1 MSVNKMM
8 NSDAQQVF
16 DSDGVPHAAGRQR
29 SAAGGGGGESKS
41 NDDDDD
47 GNETANQKVEKM
59 RDNYKS
65 KVGNYGEVLDN
76 SVGWGKAKICGV
88 VVNTQETIIIDDG
101 NFQELVHFRNLWRL
115 KKNKNEKKY
124 NNPTNKNMIGK
135 WNEGATSSAICMGN
149 LHHVFTNFEGKLYKN
164 TFDVS
169 RYIRTNRFPKNYVEA
184 NQDEI
189 ADFLYYQRL
198 LNPDYNLECKN
209 GTMVRWGNLCKR
221 NTQKDINKLKTFL
234 QALYTP
240 EKFSG
245 DIKFYNFIKDTP
257 DSETT
262 PSPSFIIKPFDIKY
276 GEEATDINIYVY
288 DTDKGE
294 EIHSTVQK
302 TGDSYTFKY
311 EYIIQWQILSPEAI
325 AKDLKNFGVSKE
337 EHRVGFDV
345 YRSGRKITHKSMKW
359 ELSTGMDRARGL
371 RIRIYIGPEAD
382 VTFKSGSRKNLTSD
396 SWDYFPES
404 LTKLLTTTF
413 KDLNK
418 LVGKNAKKKRE
429 TFIAEMLTLE
439 SQIPDMSLNEV
450 EIALEGAKSILREN
464 YGKGKPM
471 AKKGTNAYKSYEHY
485 VNALKRAKKDFTG
498 AAAAAATADTET
510 VLDKLAAAEAKAAA
524 APAEAPPAETKAAA
538 AAAPAEAAPA
548 EAAPAEAPPA
558 ETKAAPAEAPPAET
572 KAAAAAA
579 APAPA
584 APTGGGGESKSAD
597 DDDDDAFEKAKKDAE
612 ELEDY
617 AAFLHQLEMDCQHQ
631 KQIYP
636 RVTEKI
642 NSFINMI
649 KKERKQ
655 NSEALGIAI
664 QNCTE
669 NHASPPSF

>member
-1 MSVNKMM
+1 MM
-8 NSDAQQVF
+8 NTSHKAQQVF
-16 DSDGVPHAAGRQR
+16 DATGRP
-29 SAAGGGGGESKS
+29 SAAERRHPQTGGGGGESKS
-41 NDDDDD
+41 NHEDDDD
-47 GNETANQKVEKM
+47 GNETALQKVEKM

-76 SVGWGKAKICGV
+76 SVGWGEAEICGV
-88 VVNTQETIIIDDG
+88 VVKREETIIIDDG
-101 NFQELVHFRNLWRL
+101 NFQELEYFKNLWRL

-124 NNPTNKNMIGK
+124 NNRAKKKMIGK

-189 ADFLYYQRL
+189 ADFLYYQRF

-209 GTMVRWGNLCKR
+209 GTMVRWGNLCKH

-245 DIKFYNFIKDTP
+245 NINFYNFIKDTP
-257 DSETT
+257 DFETT
-262 PSPSFIIKPFDIKY
+262 PSPSFIVKPFDIKY
-276 GEEATDINIYVY
+276 GEEATDIKVYVY

-294 EIHSTVQK
+294 EIHDTVQK

-450 EIALEGAKSILREN
+450 EIALEGAKSIYREN

-471 AKKGTNAYKSYEHY
+471 AKKGTNAYKSYEQY
-485 VNALKRAKKDFTG
+485 VSALESAKRDFTG
-498 AAAAAATADTET
+498 AAAAAATAD
-510 VLDKLAAAEAKAAA
+510 AATAATNTTATDATA
-524 APAEAPPAETKAAA
+524 ADAATA
-538 AAAPAEAAPA
+538 ATNTTATDAVTAATNTTATDAATA
-548 EAAPAEAPPA
+548 DAA
-558 ETKAAPAEAPPAET
+558 TAATNAT
-572 KAAAAAA
+572 AADAAAA

-597 DDDDDAFEKAKKDAE
+597 DNDDAFEKAKKDAE

-617 AAFLHQLEMDCQHQ
+617 AAFLHKLEMDCQHQ
-631 KQIYP
+631 KKRLP
-636 RVTEKI
+636 RARSGNSKI

-649 KKERKQ
+649 KKEIKQ

-664 QNCTE
+664 QNYTE